1 MAQLNYEDM
10 VIVDEREIFSTKIN
24 NRFEGRKNSDWGD
37 KSKTTKEKCGLKDLK
52 FPKPNNYNVKG

>member
-1 MAQLNYEDM
+1 M